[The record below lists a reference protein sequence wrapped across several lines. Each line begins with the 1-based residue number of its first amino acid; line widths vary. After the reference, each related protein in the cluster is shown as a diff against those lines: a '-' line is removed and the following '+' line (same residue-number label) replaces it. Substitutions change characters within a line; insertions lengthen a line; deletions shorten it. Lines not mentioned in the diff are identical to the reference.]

1 MLTVEQLRRKARKIY
16 NNDMVPEHINR
27 HNQRKWVRSVLQLGD
42 RWLIAKPLGS
52 LNATQSNS

>member
-1 MLTVEQLRRKARKIY
+1 MLTVEQLRKKARVIY
-16 NNDMVPEHINR
+16 NNDMVPAHVNQ

-42 RWLIAKPLGS
+42 RWLIAKPIGS

>member
-1 MLTVEQLRRKARKIY
+1 MLTIEQLRRKARTIY
-16 NNDMVPEHINR
+16 NSDMVPAHTNQ
-27 HNQRKWVRSVLQLGD
+27 HNQRKWVRSVLLLGD

>member
-1 MLTVEQLRRKARKIY
+1 MLKPEELRRKARQIY

-27 HNQRKWVRSVLQLGD
+27 HNQRKWVRAVLRLGD
-42 RWLIAKPLGS
+42 RWLVANPIGS